1 MWVLV
6 KIEFILHT
14 VMALFFTHVPSPSTS
29 FLHCTDLHS
38 LLVYSFPLTSS
49 TTILCH
55 TTEVYLCLDSQQQQ
69 LVAPIPGIF
78 IYPNYTGQISAVL
91 GGSSP
96 FNIMQAPHSGH
107 PSLLRFP
114 SPRLAW
120 YTASQLL
127 VLRQAECPCN
137 STVFCFKEYC
147 KLYNALLFILFE
159 AFIYFTIF
167 KIRLSYHLYFYL
179 SVHTAVSVKSS

>member
-1 MWVLV
+1 MELV
-6 KIEFILHT
+6 TRYGLELVIRYGFLLKLNLFYTLIQIT

-69 LVAPIPGIF
+69 LVAPIPGTF

-91 GGSSP
+91 GGSGP
-96 FNIMQAPHSGH
+96 FNIMQAPHSRH

-127 VLRQAECPCN
+127 MVLRQAECPCN
-137 STVFCFKEYC
+137 STVCSLLKCF
-147 KLYNALLFILFE
+147 
-159 AFIYFTIF
+159 
-167 KIRLSYHLYFYL
+167 
-179 SVHTAVSVKSS
+179 